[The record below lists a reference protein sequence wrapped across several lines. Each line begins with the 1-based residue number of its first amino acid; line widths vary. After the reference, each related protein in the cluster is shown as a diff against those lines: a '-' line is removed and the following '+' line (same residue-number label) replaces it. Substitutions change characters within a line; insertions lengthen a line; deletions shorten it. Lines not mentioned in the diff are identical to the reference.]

1 MEYKIKSAK
10 GTGGKIYYV
19 LSAYKMLS
27 IDETFSTNLGKLWP
41 EIASNE
47 IKTIQFFQIS
57 KKKESAGNTS
67 VGATDTFY
75 LRTSSPLPRG
85 QKPEDT
91 LGPTS
96 WGESHSS
103 CRGSTH
109 PLVLETLIW
118 KYLNTEA
125 NYHWRLSSTELKL
138 RGQRGRQ
145 RDRSLSV
152 AGDEAMLSSRVISH
166 IGKVKFYI
174 WRR

>member
-1 MEYKIKSAK
+1 
-10 GTGGKIYYV
+10 
-19 LSAYKMLS
+19 MLS

-67 VGATDTFY
+67 VGATATFY

-85 QKPEDT
+85 QKPAGT

-96 WGESHSS
+96 WGESHNSW
-103 CRGSTH
+103 RGSTSS
-109 PLVLETLIW
+109 LVLEILIW
-118 KYLNTEA
+118 KHLTTAA
-125 NYHWRLSSTELKL
+125 NYCWRLSSTELKL

-145 RDRSLSV
+145 RDRSISV
-152 AGDEAMLSSRVISH
+152 AGDEATLNSRVISH
-166 IGKVKFYI
+166 IGKVKFHI